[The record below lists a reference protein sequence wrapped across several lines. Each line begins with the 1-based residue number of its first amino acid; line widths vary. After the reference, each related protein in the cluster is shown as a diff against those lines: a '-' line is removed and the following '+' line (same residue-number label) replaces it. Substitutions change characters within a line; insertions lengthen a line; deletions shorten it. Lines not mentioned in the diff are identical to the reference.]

1 MGGGGIILVI
11 LHKESPTCVGL
22 VMLLQ
27 ITAIEAEQILSFWVI
42 KVI

>member
-1 MGGGGIILVI
+1 MGGGAIILVI
-11 LHKESPTCVGL
+11 RHKESPTCVGL

-27 ITAIEAEQILSFWVI
+27 ITAIEAEQILPFWVI